1 MFENLRRDAARYA
14 SLGGWYSNPGFWI
27 GAVYRLG
34 VWGDSLPA
42 ALLRIPVRILYRLA
56 RFPLRH
62 LLNVDIWASR
72 SGSKIGAGL
81 CLIHPNN
88 IVIGSGVEIGTDCL
102 IFHEVTLGTG
112 LVPGFPKIG
121 NNVDIYVG
129 ARILGGVTVG
139 DHSMIGANCVVTRN
153 VPSGSVVLAAPSQV
167 IPRSLSPVASRA
179 GPQERGPTAGA

>member
-62 LLNVDIWASR
+62 SFNVDIWASR
-72 SGSKIGAGL
+72 GGAKIGAGL

-88 IVIGSGVEIGTDCL
+88 IVIASGIEIGSDCL

-112 LVPGFPKIG
+112 PAPGLPKIG